1 MGDLVEVADVK
12 QEAKKRFRRF
22 ALPRELEVDS
32 ESVPKVRSTGIWQCW
47 LLYCTVLQSV
57 ARLQTQR

>member
-22 ALPRELEVDS
+22 ALPREVDS
-32 ESVPKVRSTGIWQCW
+32 ESVPKVLVFTCQNK
-47 LLYCTVLQSV
+47 TVD
-57 ARLQTQR
+57 RLDSLPPSLRRWEAAPG